1 MRNTFLILLVFVI
14 TPNVLLAGELV
25 LKGQYSGKNIFV
37 RNPYNNITKS
47 FCTNKIFVN
56 DRLIFDSPMLTA
68 FQVDLSY
75 LKLGDLVVLRIEYKD
90 DCEPVVLNPQAL
102 SFTSGFQFITAQSD
116 NNSIHWSSK
125 GELPNGRFE
134 IEQLIKKKKEWKVVN
149 TVTAKGQLNN
159 NQYSIAPNHYPG
171 DNHYRLKY
179 IDREGKEFYSVEFVF
194 TSTDEPITFTPETV
208 TLKITLSKT
217 TDYVISDMNG
227 NEILKGKGK
236 EIFVQDLKAG
246 LYYLNIENRAE
257 RFVKK

>member
-1 MRNTFLILLVFVI
+1 MRNAFLILFVFVI
-14 TPNVLLAGELV
+14 TNSLLAGELV

-37 RNPYNNITKS
+37 RNPYDNATKA
-47 FCTNKIFVN
+47 FCINKIYVN

-90 DCEPVVLNPQAL
+90 DCEPFVLNPQVL
-102 SFTSGFQFITAQSD
+102 SFTNGFQFITAQSD

-125 GELPNGRFE
+125 GELPDGRFD
-134 IEQLIKKKKEWKVVN
+134 IEQLNKKKKEWKVVN
-149 TVTAKGQLNN
+149 TVTAKGELNN
-159 NQYSIAPNHYPG
+159 NQYSIAPHHYPG
-171 DNHYRLKY
+171 DNHYRIKY
-179 IDREGKEFYSVEFVF
+179 IDREEKEFYSVEFAF
-194 TSTDEPITFTPETV
+194 TSTDKPITFAPETV
-208 TLKITLSKT
+208 TSKITLSKT
-217 TDYVISDMNG
+217 TDYVITDMNG
-227 NEILKGKGK
+227 NEILRGKGK